1 MKQVEFDESEL
12 DNLDL
17 IAKQLFSD
25 EDDPASWNYKRVL
38 IRPEINWKK
47 VLFFLFLPFV
57 IILILYF
64 VFNFFEVDRGY
75 SCLFCAIVF
84 VFYWLSI
91 SKKAVICVVRIY
103 QRFAPDRIREKCRFE
118 PSCSQYMVLAI
129 EKYGLLKGLIKGVE
143 RIKRCNTDNGG
154 YDYP

>member
-1 MKQVEFDESEL
+1 MKQVEFDESGL
-12 DNLDL
+12 GNLDS

-38 IRPEINWKK
+38 NRPEIKWTK

-57 IILILYF
+57 IILTLYF
-64 VFNFFEVDRGY
+64 VLNYFEAARSY
-75 SCLFCAIVF
+75 SYLVCAIVF
-84 VFYWLSI
+84 VLYWLLI
-91 SKKAVICVVRIY
+91 SKKAVICVIRIY

-129 EKYGLLKGLIKGVE
+129 EKYGLVRGLIKGVD
-143 RIKRCNTDNGG
+143 RLKRCNTDNGG